1 VVLDDPSVSRRHALL
16 TVSGR
21 ITVEDLGSTNG
32 TAIQGRK
39 LAPGEKGV
47 LALGTVF
54 EVGSA
59 TLVLQRTT
67 ALGGRA
73 HRTPTDM
80 PGTVVRDPT
89 MKRLYEM
96 LDVVA
101 PTGLSVLILG
111 ETGVGKEVFAEA
123 LHRLSS
129 RVGAPFLKL
138 NCAALPE
145 SILEAELFGYEKGA
159 FTGATQTK
167 VGLFEAADGGTL
179 FLDEV
184 GEMAPSTQTKVL
196 RALESGE
203 VMRLG
208 SSATRKVDVRFIS
221 AANRDLRKLVASGGF
236 RADLFFRLNGIT
248 MTLPPLRKRPEDV
261 LPLAE
266 VFLARSARKLA
277 KPAPRLGEEARKA
290 LGSHPWPG
298 NVRELRN
305 VIERAGRPLSGRDPD
320 AGGPPA
326 SRGGDRDSGGAGAGV
341 VGHTAPGAARGRAGD
356 DASAA
361 PAGVT
366 RAEGKAG
373 GVRARADPR
382 GAGEDHR
389 EPDAGGEAA
398 RHRPAHADQE
408 DGPLRH
414 RAARGPMVGAPSPTT
429 PGTSGISV
437 RASVRCSRKAR
448 PLEGHHR
455 GKDMKLFL
463 HATVGCGGGL
473 LRTAAVLPRA
483 QVGRVPVPPVML
495 DVRILEAAV
504 VFRRLV
510 EEVGEGCHVRGSS
523 SRRFPLAAGKPRPD
537 LLDQPGVPVRIL
549 ERGE

>member
-1 VVLDDPSVSRRHALL
+1 MPRKTPADPGERARASTAETQTRAEERHRSAPSLLVSCASGAWAVPLAMGRTYVLGRAPECEVMLDDPSVSRRHALL

-39 LAPGEKGV
+39 LVPGERGV

-54 EVGSA
+54 EIGSA
-59 TLVLQRTT
+59 TMVLQRTPPAGT
-67 ALGGRA
+67 RS
-73 HRTPTDM
+73 HRTPADM
-80 PGTVVRDPT
+80 PGTVVRDPA

-101 PTGLSVLILG
+101 PTGLSVLVLG

-123 LHRLSS
+123 LHRRSS
-129 RVGAPFLKL
+129 RVGARFLKL

-208 SSATRKVDVRFIS
+208 SSTTRKVDVRFLS
-221 AANRDLRKLVASGGF
+221 AANRDLRKLVADGKF

-266 VFLARSARKLA
+266 VFLERAARKLG
-277 KPAPRLGEEARKA
+277 KRPPRLGEEARRA
-290 LGSHPWPG
+290 LGAHPWPG

-305 VIERAGRPLSGRDPD
+305 VIERAVVLCQGEVLKPEDLLLQEGEIETAAVAPAPSATPVAGAPEDQQVTMRIPLRAPELKGKLEEFERAQILEALTKTTGNQTRAAKLLGIARRTLIKKMVRYGIERPRAESGRDEQ
-320 AGGPPA
+320 GN
-326 SRGGDRDSGGAGAGV
+326 S
-341 VGHTAPGAARGRAGD
+341 
-356 DASAA
+356 
-361 PAGVT
+361 T
-366 RAEGKAG
+366 R
-373 GVRARADPR
+373 
-382 GAGEDHR
+382 H
-389 EPDAGGEAA
+389 
-398 RHRPAHADQE
+398 
-408 DGPLRH
+408 
-414 RAARGPMVGAPSPTT
+414 
-429 PGTSGISV
+429 
-437 RASVRCSRKAR
+437 
-448 PLEGHHR
+448 
-455 GKDMKLFL
+455 
-463 HATVGCGGGL
+463 
-473 LRTAAVLPRA
+473 
-483 QVGRVPVPPVML
+483 
-495 DVRILEAAV
+495 
-504 VFRRLV
+504 
-510 EEVGEGCHVRGSS
+510 
-523 SRRFPLAAGKPRPD
+523 
-537 LLDQPGVPVRIL
+537 
-549 ERGE
+549 

>member
-1 VVLDDPSVSRRHALL
+1 MPRKTPVEPGERARASTAETAARPEERHRTAPSLLVSCAAGAWAVPLALGRSYVLGRVPECDVVIDDPSVSRRHARL

-39 LAPGEKGV
+39 LAPGERGV

-59 TLVLQRTT
+59 TLVLQRTPLPG
-67 ALGGRA
+67 ARS
-73 HRTPTDM
+73 HRTPAEM
-80 PGTVVRDPT
+80 PGTVVRDPA

-101 PTGLSVLILG
+101 PTGLSVLVLG

-123 LHRLSS
+123 LHRRSS

-208 SSATRKVDVRFIS
+208 SSTTRKVDVRFLS
-221 AANRDLRKLVASGGF
+221 AANRDLRTLVAEGRF

-266 VFLARSARKLA
+266 VFLERAARKLG
-277 KPAPRLGEEARKA
+277 KPSPRLGEEARRA
-290 LGSHPWPG
+290 LEGHPWPG

-305 VIERAGRPLSGRDPD
+305 VVERAVVLC
-320 AGGPPA
+320 
-326 SRGGDRDSGGAGAGV
+326 RGEV
-341 VGHTAPGAARGRAGD
+341 LETGHLLLQ
-356 DASAA
+356 
-361 PAGVT
+361 
-366 RAEGKAG
+366 EGEI
-373 GVRARADPR
+373 V
-382 GAGEDHR
+382 
-389 EPDAGGEAA
+389 
-398 RHRPAHADQE
+398 AHA
-408 DGPLRH
+408 PPSATTSL
-414 RAARGPMVGAPSPTT
+414 PAPRDDETVTMRLP
-429 PGTSGISV
+429 V
-437 RASVRCSRKAR
+437 R
-448 PLEGHHR
+448 
-455 GKDMKLFL
+455 
-463 HATVGCGGGL
+463 
-473 LRTAAVLPRA
+473 PRA
-483 QVGRVPVPPVML
+483 PELKGKLEEFERAQ
-495 DVRILEAAV
+495 ILEALAKTSGNQTRAAKLLGIA
-504 VFRRLV
+504 RRTLIKKMVRYEIERPRAETGRV
-510 EEVGEGCHVRGSS
+510 EPPNGTRH
-523 SRRFPLAAGKPRPD
+523 
-537 LLDQPGVPVRIL
+537 
-549 ERGE
+549 

>member
-1 VVLDDPSVSRRHALL
+1 MPRKTPVEPGERARASTAETQARADERHRTAPSLLVSCAAGAWAVPLAMGRSYVLGRAPECDVALDDPSVSRKHALL
-16 TVSGR
+16 TVSAR

-32 TAIQGRK
+32 TAIQGGK
-39 LAPGEKGV
+39 LAPGERGV

-59 TLVLQRTT
+59 TLVLQRPQSL
-67 ALGGRA
+67 ARS

-80 PGTVVRDPT
+80 PGTVVRDPA

-123 LHRLSS
+123 LHRRSS

-208 SSATRKVDVRFIS
+208 SSTTRKVDVRFLS
-221 AANRDLRKLVASGGF
+221 AANRDLRTLVAEGRF

-266 VFLARSARKLA
+266 VFLERAARKLG
-277 KPAPRLGEEARKA
+277 KPAPRLGEEARRA
-290 LGSHPWPG
+290 LEAHPWPG

-305 VIERAGRPLSGRDPD
+305 VIERAVVLCRGQALEPGHLLLHEGELVAHP
-320 AGGPPA
+320 AVPTPTPVPTPP
-326 SRGGDRDSGGAGAGV
+326 GDEQVTMRLPV
-341 VGHTAPGAARGRAGD
+341 RPGAPELKGKLEEFERAQILQALAKTGGNQTRAAKLLGIARRTLIKKMVRYGIERPRADARGESETD
-356 DASAA
+356 
-361 PAGVT
+361 T
-366 RAEGKAG
+366 R
-373 GVRARADPR
+373 
-382 GAGEDHR
+382 H
-389 EPDAGGEAA
+389 
-398 RHRPAHADQE
+398 
-408 DGPLRH
+408 
-414 RAARGPMVGAPSPTT
+414 
-429 PGTSGISV
+429 
-437 RASVRCSRKAR
+437 
-448 PLEGHHR
+448 
-455 GKDMKLFL
+455 
-463 HATVGCGGGL
+463 
-473 LRTAAVLPRA
+473 
-483 QVGRVPVPPVML
+483 
-495 DVRILEAAV
+495 
-504 VFRRLV
+504 
-510 EEVGEGCHVRGSS
+510 
-523 SRRFPLAAGKPRPD
+523 
-537 LLDQPGVPVRIL
+537 
-549 ERGE
+549 

>member
-1 VVLDDPSVSRRHALL
+1 
-16 TVSGR
+16 
-21 ITVEDLGSTNG
+21 
-32 TAIQGRK
+32 
-39 LAPGEKGV
+39 V

-67 ALGGRA
+67 ALGARS

-80 PGTVVRDPT
+80 PGTVVRDPA

-123 LHRLSS
+123 LHRRSS

-208 SSATRKVDVRFIS
+208 SSTTRKVDVRFIS

-266 VFLARSARKLA
+266 VFLARSARKLG
-277 KPAPRLGEEARKA
+277 KPPPRLGEEARKA
-290 LGSHPWPG
+290 LGAHPWPG

-305 VIERAGRPLSGRDPD
+305 VIERAVVLCQGESLKPEDLLIHEGEIEAVVAQSPAPSATPLP
-320 AGGPPA
+320 GPPEDEQVTM
-326 SRGGDRDSGGAGAGV
+326 RLPVR
-341 VGHTAPGAARGRAGD
+341 P
-356 DASAA
+356 AA
-361 PAGVT
+361 PELKGKLEEFERAQLLDALAKTHGNQT
-366 RAEGKAG
+366 RAAKLLGIARRTLIKKM
-373 GVRARADPR
+373 VRYGIERPRADGARADT
-382 GAGEDHR
+382 D
-389 EPDAGGEAA
+389 GGT
-398 RHRPAHADQE
+398 RH
-408 DGPLRH
+408 
-414 RAARGPMVGAPSPTT
+414 
-429 PGTSGISV
+429 
-437 RASVRCSRKAR
+437 
-448 PLEGHHR
+448 
-455 GKDMKLFL
+455 
-463 HATVGCGGGL
+463 
-473 LRTAAVLPRA
+473 
-483 QVGRVPVPPVML
+483 
-495 DVRILEAAV
+495 
-504 VFRRLV
+504 
-510 EEVGEGCHVRGSS
+510 
-523 SRRFPLAAGKPRPD
+523 
-537 LLDQPGVPVRIL
+537 
-549 ERGE
+549 

>member
-1 VVLDDPSVSRRHALL
+1 VPLAIGRSYVLGRAPECDVVLDDPSVSRRHALL

-32 TAIQGRK
+32 TAIQARK
-39 LAPGEKGV
+39 LSPGERGV

-67 ALGGRA
+67 ALGARS

-80 PGTVVRDPT
+80 PGTVVRDPA

-123 LHRLSS
+123 LHRRSS

-208 SSATRKVDVRFIS
+208 SSTTRKVDVRFIS

-266 VFLARSARKLA
+266 VFLARSARKLG
-277 KPAPRLGEEARKA
+277 KPPPRLGEEARKA
-290 LGSHPWPG
+290 LGAHPWPG

-305 VIERAGRPLSGRDPD
+305 VIERA
-320 AGGPPA
+320 
-326 SRGGDRDSGGAGAGV
+326 V
-341 VGHTAPGAARGRAGD
+341 VLCQGESLKPEDLLIH
-356 DASAA
+356 
-361 PAGVT
+361 
-366 RAEGKAG
+366 EG
-373 GVRARADPR
+373 
-382 GAGEDHR
+382 EI
-389 EPDAGGEAA
+389 EAVVA
-398 RHRPAHADQE
+398 QPS
-408 DGPLRH
+408 
-414 RAARGPMVGAPSPTT
+414 APSAT
-429 PGTSGISV
+429 PCV
-437 RASVRCSRKAR
+437 N
-448 PLEGHHR
+448 
-455 GKDMKLFL
+455 
-463 HATVGCGGGL
+463 
-473 LRTAAVLPRA
+473 PR
-483 QVGRVPVPPVML
+483 
-495 DVRILEAAV
+495 
-504 VFRRLV
+504 
-510 EEVGEGCHVRGSS
+510 
-523 SRRFPLAAGKPRPD
+523 
-537 LLDQPGVPVRIL
+537 
-549 ERGE
+549 

>member
-1 VVLDDPSVSRRHALL
+1 MPRKTPVEPGERARASTAETQARADERHRTAPSLLVSCASGAWAVPLAMGRSYVLGRAPECDVAIDDPSVSRRHALL

-32 TAIQGRK
+32 ISIQGRR
-39 LAPGEKGV
+39 LVPGERGV

-67 ALGGRA
+67 SLGAPSR
-73 HRTPTDM
+73 RTPAEVS
-80 PGTVVRDPT
+80 GTVVRDPA

-123 LHRLSS
+123 LHRRSS

-138 NCAALPE
+138 NCAALTE

-184 GEMAPSTQTKVL
+184 GEMAASTQTKVL

-208 SSATRKVDVRFIS
+208 SSTTRKVDVRFLS

-266 VFLARSARKLA
+266 VFLERAARKLG

-290 LGSHPWPG
+290 LGGHPWPG

-305 VIERAGRPLSGRDPD
+305 VVDRAVVLCPGDVLLPEHLLLHEGEMETSPPEAQPSRTPL
-320 AGGPPA
+320 PA
-326 SRGGDRDSGGAGAGV
+326 SPSDE
-341 VGHTAPGAARGRAGD
+341 P
-356 DASAA
+356 
-361 PAGVT
+361 VT
-366 RAEGKAG
+366 MR
-373 GVRARADPR
+373 
-382 GAGEDHR
+382 
-389 EPDAGGEAA
+389 
-398 RHRPAHADQE
+398 
-408 DGPLRH
+408 L
-414 RAARGPMVGAPSPTT
+414 
-429 PGTSGISV
+429 
-437 RASVRCSRKAR
+437 
-448 PLEGHHR
+448 
-455 GKDMKLFL
+455 
-463 HATVGCGGGL
+463 
-473 LRTAAVLPRA
+473 
-483 QVGRVPVPPVML
+483 PVPPAAPELKGKVEEFE
-495 DVRILEAAV
+495 RAQILEALAKTTGNQTRAAKLLGIA
-504 VFRRLV
+504 RRTLIKKMVRYGIERPRADTGRV
-510 EEVGEGCHVRGSS
+510 E
-523 SRRFPLAAGKPRPD
+523 PRH
-537 LLDQPGVPVRIL
+537 GTRH
-549 ERGE
+549 

>member
-1 VVLDDPSVSRRHALL
+1 MPRKTPVEPGERARASTAETQARPEERHRNAPSLLVSCAAGAWAVPLAMGRSYVLGRAPECDVVLDDPSVSRRHALL

-32 TAIQGRK
+32 TAIQARK
-39 LAPGEKGV
+39 LGPGERGV
-47 LALGTVF
+47 LGLGTVF

-59 TLVLQRTT
+59 TLVLQRT
-67 ALGGRA
+67 LGARS

-80 PGTVVRDPT
+80 PGTVVRDPA

-123 LHRLSS
+123 LHRRSS

-184 GEMAPSTQTKVL
+184 GEMAQSTQTKVL

-208 SSATRKVDVRFIS
+208 SSTTRKVDVRFIS
-221 AANRDLRKLVASGGF
+221 AANRDLRKLVAEGRF

-266 VFLARSARKLA
+266 VFLARSARKLG
-277 KPAPRLGEEARKA
+277 KPPPRLGEEARRA
-290 LGSHPWPG
+290 LGGHPWPG

-305 VIERAGRPLSGRDPD
+305 VIERAVVLCQGEMLKPDDLLLHEGEIEAAASPAPAASATPVPGPVEDEQVTMRLPLR
-320 AGGPPA
+320 
-326 SRGGDRDSGGAGAGV
+326 
-341 VGHTAPGAARGRAGD
+341 PGA
-356 DASAA
+356 
-361 PAGVT
+361 P
-366 RAEGKAG
+366 ELKGK
-373 GVRARADPR
+373 
-382 GAGEDHR
+382 
-389 EPDAGGEAA
+389 
-398 RHRPAHADQE
+398 
-408 DGPLRH
+408 
-414 RAARGPMVGAPSPTT
+414 
-429 PGTSGISV
+429 
-437 RASVRCSRKAR
+437 
-448 PLEGHHR
+448 LEE
-455 GKDMKLFL
+455 FE
-463 HATVGCGGGL
+463 
-473 LRTAAVLPRA
+473 RA
-483 QVGRVPVPPVML
+483 Q
-495 DVRILEAAV
+495 ILEALAKTTGNQTRAAKLLGIA
-504 VFRRLV
+504 RRTLIKKM
-510 EEVGEGCHVRGSS
+510 VRYGIERPRADGS
-523 SRRFPLAAGKPRPD
+523 RADDTRH
-537 LLDQPGVPVRIL
+537 
-549 ERGE
+549 

>member
-1 VVLDDPSVSRRHALL
+1 MGRTYVLGRAPECEVMLDDPSVSRRHALL

-39 LAPGEKGV
+39 LAPGERGV

-54 EVGSA
+54 EIGSA
-59 TLVLQRTT
+59 TMVLQRTPPAGT
-67 ALGGRA
+67 RS
-73 HRTPTDM
+73 HRTPADM
-80 PGTVVRDPT
+80 PGTVVRDPA

-101 PTGLSVLILG
+101 PTGLSVLVLG

-123 LHRLSS
+123 LHRRSS

-208 SSATRKVDVRFIS
+208 SSTTRKVDVRFLS
-221 AANRDLRKLVASGGF
+221 AANRDLRKLVADGKF

-266 VFLARSARKLA
+266 VFLERAARKLG
-277 KPAPRLGEEARKA
+277 KPPPRLGAEARKA
-290 LGSHPWPG
+290 LEAHPWPG

-305 VIERAGRPLSGRDPD
+305 VIERA
-320 AGGPPA
+320 
-326 SRGGDRDSGGAGAGV
+326 V
-341 VGHTAPGAARGRAGD
+341 VLCQGEVLKPED
-356 DASAA
+356 LLLQ
-361 PAGVT
+361 
-366 RAEGKAG
+366 EG
-373 GVRARADPR
+373 
-382 GAGEDHR
+382 EI
-389 EPDAGGEAA
+389 E
-398 RHRPAHADQE
+398 
-408 DGPLRH
+408 
-414 RAARGPMVGAPSPTT
+414 
-429 PGTSGISV
+429 
-437 RASVRCSRKAR
+437 
-448 PLEGHHR
+448 
-455 GKDMKLFL
+455 
-463 HATVGCGGGL
+463 
-473 LRTAAVLPRA
+473 TAAVAVAPAPSATPVPGAPEDQQVTMRIPLRPPELKGKLEEFERA
-483 QVGRVPVPPVML
+483 Q
-495 DVRILEAAV
+495 ILEALAKTTGNQTRAAKLLGIA
-504 VFRRLV
+504 RRTLIKKM
-510 EEVGEGCHVRGSS
+510 VRYGIE
-523 SRRFPLAAGKPRPD
+523 RPRAD
-537 LLDQPGVPVRIL
+537 SARAEDNDTRH
-549 ERGE
+549 

>member
-1 VVLDDPSVSRRHALL
+1 MPRKTPVEPGERARASTAETQARPEERHRSAPSLLVSCAAGAWAVPLTMGRTYVLGRAPECEVMLDDPSVSRRHALL

-39 LAPGEKGV
+39 LGPGERGV

-54 EVGSA
+54 EIGSA
-59 TLVLQRTT
+59 TMVLQRTASPGT
-67 ALGGRA
+67 RA

-80 PGTVVRDPT
+80 PGTVVRDPA

-123 LHRLSS
+123 LHRRSS

-184 GEMAPSTQTKVL
+184 GEMAQSTQTKVL

-208 SSATRKVDVRFIS
+208 SSTTRKVDVRFLS
-221 AANRDLRKLVASGGF
+221 AANRDLRKLVADGKF

-266 VFLARSARKLA
+266 VFLERAARKLG
-277 KPAPRLGEEARKA
+277 KRPPRLGEEARRA
-290 LGSHPWPG
+290 LGAHPWPG

-305 VIERAGRPLSGRDPD
+305 VIERAVVLCQSEVLRPEDLLLHEGEIEA
-320 AGGPPA
+320 AGAPEPSTTPVAGPPEE
-326 SRGGDRDSGGAGAGV
+326 GQ
-341 VGHTAPGAARGRAGD
+341 
-356 DASAA
+356 
-361 PAGVT
+361 VT
-366 RAEGKAG
+366 MRI
-373 GVRARADPR
+373 
-382 GAGEDHR
+382 
-389 EPDAGGEAA
+389 
-398 RHRPAHADQE
+398 
-408 DGPLRH
+408 PLR
-414 RAARGPMVGAPSPTT
+414 APELK
-429 PGTSGISV
+429 G
-437 RASVRCSRKAR
+437 K
-448 PLEGHHR
+448 LEE
-455 GKDMKLFL
+455 FE
-463 HATVGCGGGL
+463 
-473 LRTAAVLPRA
+473 RA
-483 QVGRVPVPPVML
+483 Q
-495 DVRILEAAV
+495 ILEALAKTTGNQTRAAKLLGIA
-504 VFRRLV
+504 RRTLIKKM
-510 EEVGEGCHVRGSS
+510 VRYGIERPRADGGRAEPDND
-523 SRRFPLAAGKPRPD
+523 SRH
-537 LLDQPGVPVRIL
+537 
-549 ERGE
+549 

>member
-1 VVLDDPSVSRRHALL
+1 MPRKTPVEPDERARASTEETQVRAEERHRLAPSLLVSCAAGAWAVPLAVGRPYILGRAPESDVVIDDPSVSRRHAVL
-16 TVSGR
+16 TVASR
-21 ITVEDLGSTNG
+21 ITLEDLGSTNG
-32 TAIQGRK
+32 TSIQGRK
-39 LAPGEKGV
+39 LAPRDRGV

-67 ALGGRA
+67 ALGA
-73 HRTPTDM
+73 PSHRTPAEM
-80 PGTVVRDPT
+80 PGTVVRDPA

-123 LHRLSS
+123 LHRRSS

-208 SSATRKVDVRFIS
+208 SSTTRKVDVRFLS

-261 LPLAE
+261 LPLTE
-266 VFLARSARKLA
+266 VFLERSARKLG
-277 KPAPRLGEEARKA
+277 KPPPRLGPEARAA
-290 LGSHPWPG
+290 LQAHPWPG

-305 VIERAGRPLSGRDPD
+305 VVERAVVLCQGDVLKPEHLLLHEGELEAQQPEPPTKMTPVP
-320 AGGPPA
+320 GPPA
-326 SRGGDRDSGGAGAGV
+326 DDEQVTMRLPVR
-341 VGHTAPGAARGRAGD
+341 PGA
-356 DASAA
+356 
-361 PAGVT
+361 P
-366 RAEGKAG
+366 E
-373 GVRARADPR
+373 
-382 GAGEDHR
+382 
-389 EPDAGGEAA
+389 
-398 RHRPAHADQE
+398 
-408 DGPLRH
+408 L
-414 RAARGPMVGAPSPTT
+414 
-429 PGTSGISV
+429 
-437 RASVRCSRKAR
+437 
-448 PLEGHHR
+448 R
-455 GKDMKLFL
+455 GKLEEFE
-463 HATVGCGGGL
+463 
-473 LRTAAVLPRA
+473 RA
-483 QVGRVPVPPVML
+483 Q
-495 DVRILEAAV
+495 ILEALGKTSGNQTRAAKLLGIA
-504 VFRRLV
+504 RRTLIKKM
-510 EEVGEGCHVRGSS
+510 VRYGIE
-523 SRRFPLAAGKPRPD
+523 RPRADTGRDDPRD
-537 LLDQPGVPVRIL
+537 GTRH
-549 ERGE
+549 

>member
-1 VVLDDPSVSRRHALL
+1 MPRKTPVEPGERARASTAETQVRPEERHRNAPSLLVSCASGAWAVPLAMGKTYVLGRTPECDVVLDDPSVSRRHALL

-39 LAPGEKGV
+39 LAPGERGV

-73 HRTPTDM
+73 NRTPADM
-80 PGTVVRDPT
+80 PGTVVRDPA

-123 LHRLSS
+123 LHRRSS

-208 SSATRKVDVRFIS
+208 SSTTRKVDVRFIS

-266 VFLARSARKLA
+266 VFLARSARKLS
-277 KPAPRLGEEARKA
+277 KPAPRLGDEARKA
-290 LGSHPWPG
+290 LDAHPWPG

-305 VIERAGRPLSGRDPD
+305 VIERA
-320 AGGPPA
+320 
-326 SRGGDRDSGGAGAGV
+326 V
-341 VGHTAPGAARGRAGD
+341 VLCQGEILKPEDLLLH
-356 DASAA
+356 
-361 PAGVT
+361 
-366 RAEGKAG
+366 EG
-373 GVRARADPR
+373 
-382 GAGEDHR
+382 E
-389 EPDAGGEAA
+389 
-398 RHRPAHADQE
+398 
-408 DGPLRH
+408 
-414 RAARGPMVGAPSPTT
+414 
-429 PGTSGISV
+429 I
-437 RASVRCSRKAR
+437 
-448 PLEGHHR
+448 
-455 GKDMKLFL
+455 
-463 HATVGCGGGL
+463 
-473 LRTAAVLPRA
+473 
-483 QVGRVPVPPVML
+483 
-495 DVRILEAAV
+495 EAAV
-504 VFRRLV
+504 VPAPASSATPVPGPSQDEQVTMRLPLRPGAPELKGKL
-510 EEVGEGCHVRGSS
+510 EEFER
-523 SRRFPLAAGKPRPD
+523 A
-537 LLDQPGVPVRIL
+537 QIL
-549 ERGE
+549 EALAKTTGNQTRAAKLLGIARRTLIKKMVRYGIERPRAESARAEPDNTRH

>member
-1 VVLDDPSVSRRHALL
+1 MPRKTPVEPGERARASTAETQARPEERHRTAPSLLVSCAAGAWAVPLAMGRSYVLGRAPECDVVLDDPSVSRRHAML

-32 TAIQGRK
+32 TAIQARK
-39 LAPGEKGV
+39 LASGERGV

-59 TLVLQRTT
+59 TLVLQRT
-67 ALGGRA
+67 LGARS
-73 HRTPTDM
+73 HRTPPDM
-80 PGTVVRDPT
+80 PGTVVRDPA

-111 ETGVGKEVFAEA
+111 ETGVGKEVFAEG
-123 LHRLSS
+123 LHRRSS

-167 VGLFEAADGGTL
+167 VGLFEAADGGTV

-208 SSATRKVDVRFIS
+208 SSTTRKVDVRFIS

-266 VFLARSARKLA
+266 VFLARSARKLG
-277 KPAPRLGEEARKA
+277 KPPPRLGEEARTA
-290 LGSHPWPG
+290 LGAHPWPG

-305 VIERAGRPLSGRDPD
+305 VIERAVVLCQGETLKPGDLLLHEGEIEGAS
-320 AGGPPA
+320 PPA
-326 SRGGDRDSGGAGAGV
+326 PAASATPLPGPVEDEQVTMRLPLR
-341 VGHTAPGAARGRAGD
+341 PGA
-356 DASAA
+356 
-361 PAGVT
+361 P
-366 RAEGKAG
+366 ELKGK
-373 GVRARADPR
+373 
-382 GAGEDHR
+382 
-389 EPDAGGEAA
+389 
-398 RHRPAHADQE
+398 
-408 DGPLRH
+408 
-414 RAARGPMVGAPSPTT
+414 
-429 PGTSGISV
+429 
-437 RASVRCSRKAR
+437 
-448 PLEGHHR
+448 LEE
-455 GKDMKLFL
+455 FE
-463 HATVGCGGGL
+463 
-473 LRTAAVLPRA
+473 RA
-483 QVGRVPVPPVML
+483 Q
-495 DVRILEAAV
+495 ILEALAKTTGNQTRAAKLLGIA
-504 VFRRLV
+504 RRTLIKKM
-510 EEVGEGCHVRGSS
+510 VRYGIERPRADGS
-523 SRRFPLAAGKPRPD
+523 RPD
-537 LLDQPGVPVRIL
+537 ADGTRH
-549 ERGE
+549 

>member
-1 VVLDDPSVSRRHALL
+1 MGRSYVLGRAPECDVVLDDPSVSRRHALL

-32 TAIQGRK
+32 TAIQARK
-39 LAPGEKGV
+39 LGPGERGV

-59 TLVLQRTT
+59 TLVLQRT
-67 ALGGRA
+67 LGARS

-80 PGTVVRDPT
+80 PGTVVRDPA

-123 LHRLSS
+123 LHRRSS

-184 GEMAPSTQTKVL
+184 GEMAQSTQTKVL

-208 SSATRKVDVRFIS
+208 SSTTRKVDVRFIS

-266 VFLARSARKLA
+266 VFLARSARKLG
-277 KPAPRLGEEARKA
+277 KPPPRLGEEARRA
-290 LGSHPWPG
+290 LGAHPWPG

-305 VIERAGRPLSGRDPD
+305 VVERAVVLCQGEILKPDDLLLHEGEIEAAASPAPAPSATPLP
-320 AGGPPA
+320 GPVEDEQVTMRLPL
-326 SRGGDRDSGGAGAGV
+326 R
-341 VGHTAPGAARGRAGD
+341 PGA
-356 DASAA
+356 
-361 PAGVT
+361 P
-366 RAEGKAG
+366 ELKGK
-373 GVRARADPR
+373 
-382 GAGEDHR
+382 
-389 EPDAGGEAA
+389 
-398 RHRPAHADQE
+398 
-408 DGPLRH
+408 
-414 RAARGPMVGAPSPTT
+414 
-429 PGTSGISV
+429 
-437 RASVRCSRKAR
+437 
-448 PLEGHHR
+448 LEE
-455 GKDMKLFL
+455 FE
-463 HATVGCGGGL
+463 
-473 LRTAAVLPRA
+473 RA
-483 QVGRVPVPPVML
+483 Q
-495 DVRILEAAV
+495 ILEALAKTTGNQTRAAKLLGIA
-504 VFRRLV
+504 RRTLIKKM
-510 EEVGEGCHVRGSS
+510 VRYGIERPRADGS
-523 SRRFPLAAGKPRPD
+523 RADGDTRH
-537 LLDQPGVPVRIL
+537 
-549 ERGE
+549 

>member
-1 VVLDDPSVSRRHALL
+1 MAPSLLVSCAAGAWAVPLAMGRSYVLGREPECDVMIDDPSVSRRHALL
-16 TVSGR
+16 SVGPR
-21 ITVEDLGSTNG
+21 ISLEDLGSTNG
-32 TAIQGRK
+32 TSIQGRK
-39 LAPGEKGV
+39 LVPGERGP

-67 ALGGRA
+67 ALGA
-73 HRTPTDM
+73 PSHKTPPEL
-80 PGTVVRDPT
+80 PGTVVRDPA

-123 LHRLSS
+123 LHRRSS

-208 SSATRKVDVRFIS
+208 SSTTRKVDVRFLS

-266 VFLARSARKLA
+266 VFLERAARKLG
-277 KPAPRLGEEARKA
+277 KPSPRIGEEARGA
-290 LGSHPWPG
+290 LSAHPWPG

-305 VIERAGRPLSGRDPD
+305 VIERAVVLAQGEILRPEHLLLHEGELEPPSEVP
-320 AGGPPA
+320 ATKTPIPGPPA
-326 SRGGDRDSGGAGAGV
+326 DDDQVTMRIPVGA
-341 VGHTAPGAARGRAGD
+341 TAP
-356 DASAA
+356 
-361 PAGVT
+361 
-366 RAEGKAG
+366 ELKGK
-373 GVRARADPR
+373 
-382 GAGEDHR
+382 
-389 EPDAGGEAA
+389 
-398 RHRPAHADQE
+398 
-408 DGPLRH
+408 
-414 RAARGPMVGAPSPTT
+414 
-429 PGTSGISV
+429 
-437 RASVRCSRKAR
+437 
-448 PLEGHHR
+448 LEE
-455 GKDMKLFL
+455 FE
-463 HATVGCGGGL
+463 
-473 LRTAAVLPRA
+473 RA
-483 QVGRVPVPPVML
+483 Q
-495 DVRILEAAV
+495 ILEALAKTTGNQTRAAKLLGIA
-504 VFRRLV
+504 RRTLIKKMIRYGI
-510 EEVGEGCHVRGSS
+510 ER
-523 SRRFPLAAGKPRPD
+523 PRAD
-537 LLDQPGVPVRIL
+537 TGRDETRNGTRH
-549 ERGE
+549 

>member
-1 VVLDDPSVSRRHALL
+1 MPRKPPADPGERARASTAETQTRAEERHRSAPSLLVSCASGAWAVPLAMGRTYVLGRAPECEVMLDDPSVSRRHAQL

-39 LAPGEKGV
+39 LVPGERGV

-54 EVGSA
+54 EIGSA
-59 TLVLQRTT
+59 TMVLQRTPPAGT
-67 ALGGRA
+67 RS
-73 HRTPTDM
+73 HRTPADM
-80 PGTVVRDPT
+80 PGTVVRDPA

-101 PTGLSVLILG
+101 PTGLSVLVLG

-123 LHRLSS
+123 LHRRSS
-129 RVGAPFLKL
+129 RVGARFLKL

-208 SSATRKVDVRFIS
+208 SSTTRKVDVRFLS
-221 AANRDLRKLVASGGF
+221 AANRDLRKLVADGKF

-266 VFLARSARKLA
+266 VFLERAARKLG
-277 KPAPRLGEEARKA
+277 KPPPRLGAEARKA
-290 LGSHPWPG
+290 LEAHPWPG

-305 VIERAGRPLSGRDPD
+305 VIERA
-320 AGGPPA
+320 
-326 SRGGDRDSGGAGAGV
+326 V
-341 VGHTAPGAARGRAGD
+341 VLCQGEVLKPED
-356 DASAA
+356 LLLQ
-361 PAGVT
+361 
-366 RAEGKAG
+366 EG
-373 GVRARADPR
+373 
-382 GAGEDHR
+382 EI
-389 EPDAGGEAA
+389 E
-398 RHRPAHADQE
+398 
-408 DGPLRH
+408 
-414 RAARGPMVGAPSPTT
+414 
-429 PGTSGISV
+429 
-437 RASVRCSRKAR
+437 
-448 PLEGHHR
+448 
-455 GKDMKLFL
+455 
-463 HATVGCGGGL
+463 
-473 LRTAAVLPRA
+473 TAAVAPAPSATPVAGAPEDQQVTMRIPLRAPELKGKLEEFERA
-483 QVGRVPVPPVML
+483 Q
-495 DVRILEAAV
+495 ILEALTKTTGNQTRAAKLLGIA
-504 VFRRLV
+504 RRTLIKKM
-510 EEVGEGCHVRGSS
+510 VRYGIE
-523 SRRFPLAAGKPRPD
+523 RPRAAGPRD
-537 LLDQPGVPVRIL
+537 ETTDDTRH
-549 ERGE
+549 

>member
-1 VVLDDPSVSRRHALL
+1 MPRKTPVEPGERARASTAETQARGDERHRAAPSLLVSCASGAWAVPLTMGRPYVLGRAPECDVAIDDPSVSRRHALL

-32 TAIQGRK
+32 ISIQGQR
-39 LAPGEKGV
+39 LAPGERGV

-67 ALGGRA
+67 SLGTPSRRA
-73 HRTPTDM
+73 PAEV
-80 PGTVVRDPT
+80 PGTVVRDPA

-123 LHRLSS
+123 LHRRSS

-184 GEMAPSTQTKVL
+184 GEMAASTQTKVL

-208 SSATRKVDVRFIS
+208 SSTTRKVDVRFLS

-266 VFLARSARKLA
+266 VFLERAARKLG
-277 KPAPRLGEEARKA
+277 KPPPRLGEEARKA
-290 LGSHPWPG
+290 LGAHPWPG

-305 VIERAGRPLSGRDPD
+305 VVERAVVLCPGDVLLPEHLLLHEGELETPEAQPSRTPLPGTPPD
-320 AGGPPA
+320 GQVTMRLPA
-326 SRGGDRDSGGAGAGV
+326 S
-341 VGHTAPGAARGRAGD
+341 PGA
-356 DASAA
+356 
-361 PAGVT
+361 P
-366 RAEGKAG
+366 ELKGK
-373 GVRARADPR
+373 
-382 GAGEDHR
+382 
-389 EPDAGGEAA
+389 
-398 RHRPAHADQE
+398 
-408 DGPLRH
+408 
-414 RAARGPMVGAPSPTT
+414 
-429 PGTSGISV
+429 
-437 RASVRCSRKAR
+437 
-448 PLEGHHR
+448 LEE
-455 GKDMKLFL
+455 FE
-463 HATVGCGGGL
+463 
-473 LRTAAVLPRA
+473 RA
-483 QVGRVPVPPVML
+483 Q
-495 DVRILEAAV
+495 ILEALAKTTGNQTRAAKLLGIA
-504 VFRRLV
+504 RRTLIKKMVRYGIERPRADTGRV
-510 EEVGEGCHVRGSS
+510 EPPNGTRH
-523 SRRFPLAAGKPRPD
+523 
-537 LLDQPGVPVRIL
+537 
-549 ERGE
+549 